1 MKLFIRNYWSGV
13 QGQILMDD
21 QQLFLQKL
29 NRRTRFTQFLVWIAL
44 FFTAAGIAAGY
55 KNWLRI
61 HQKSK
66 AGLAGV
72 AEIREE
78 IPSFAKKERILAI
91 QVSVNEQLKNNT
103 VEFDESI
110 KELRQ
115 IQQSTKYLA
124 ETVQTQIEGIAKQ
137 ISPSVS
143 NNKLPV
149 IQEWSL
155 SEVRFL
161 LQTAIHVLTFKQ
173 DKQGALTALKLADE
187 RILKEGS
194 AELFPL
200 RKQIAKDIARV
211 MQYTLPDV
219 SALSEQISILQKH
232 IEPQSRIEKEI
243 IPSTLKVDEKDQNS
257 IISRVK
263 KTINTAIVVRKFDRP
278 LDVEMNIEMQSA
290 FFQLL
295 SLKLEALRIMLLQR
309 QNKNYHKQLKSIK
322 ILLKKYY
329 SESEFKDLKKGLN
342 LLSVDDLQ
350 PEIPDISTSVKLF
363 ESILPIVELTTNKSA
378 RKKGE

>member
-137 ISPSVS
+137 ILPSVS